1 MACGM
6 LKISMR
12 SIPIKTK
19 SAEYSVFVQ
28 PRLLEKLAVHLTSAC
43 RTQRSVFVVTSPEI
57 WSLWSKR
64 FLASFSAKN
73 INVDVLFVPAGEQ
86 HKRLKTVER
95 LAEEMIAAGAKRD
108 ALLVAFGGG
117 VIGDMTGFLA
127 AIYMRGIRYVQVPT
141 TYLSQIDSSI
151 GGKTG
156 VNLRVGKNL
165 AGSFH
170 HPVAVFSDPEI
181 LSTLP
186 PAELRAGLIESVK
199 AGVLGDARFFGWLER
214 NLDKLLAGEEKALT
228 QAIETSVR
236 IKAAIVSAD
245 EREGGQRML
254 LNLGHTVGHAI
265 EAATYYRSLLHGEA
279 VAWGMLATVDL
290 AVARNALSSTQAKRI
305 GELLFRLGP
314 FRRFPTRAKAL
325 LERTSA
331 DKKHLQTAH
340 RFVLPVAI
348 GKAVVV
354 EDVSQQELLA
364 AIQSMLRIVKER
376 GV

>member
-1 MACGM
+1 M
-6 LKISMR
+6 LLETLAELMRPVSGEQR
-12 SIPIKTK
+12 SI
-19 SAEYSVFVQ
+19 
-28 PRLLEKLAVHLTSAC
+28 
-43 RTQRSVFVVTSPEI
+43 FVVTSPEI
-57 WSLWSKR
+57 WSRWGHS
-64 FLASFSAKN
+64 FLASFTARK
-73 INVDVLFVPAGEQ
+73 IDILPLFVPAGERFKQ
-86 HKRLKTVER
+86 LKTVEH
-95 LAEEMIAAGAKRD
+95 LAEQMVAAGAKRD
-108 ALLVAFGGG
+108 ALLIAFGGG

-141 TYLSQIDSSI
+141 TYLSQIDSSL

-165 AGSFH
+165 VGSFH
-170 HPVAVFSDPEI
+170 PPIAVFSDPVV

-186 PAELRAGLIESVK
+186 QQELRAGAVESVK
-199 AGVLGDARFFGWLER
+199 AAVLGDVQFFSWLEEH
-214 NLDKLLAGEEKALT
+214 LDDLLAGEGPVLT

-236 IKAAIVSAD
+236 IKAEIVSAD
-245 EREGGQRML
+245 ERESGQRML

-265 EAATYYRSLLHGEA
+265 EAATHYRSLLHGEA
-279 VAWGMLATVDL
+279 IAWGLIAAVRL
-290 AVARNALSSTQAKRI
+290 AVARSALTREDAHRI
-305 GELLFRLGP
+305 EQLAFRLGP
-314 FRRFPTRAKAL
+314 FRRFRATAKIL
-325 LERTSA
+325 LERTEG

-364 AIQSMLRIVKER
+364 AIQSMLRTMKER

>member
-1 MACGM
+1 
-6 LKISMR
+6 MR
-12 SIPIKTK
+12 SIPIKTL
-19 SAEYSVFVQ
+19 SADYSVFVQ
-28 PRLLEKLAVHLTSAC
+28 PRLLEKLAAHLTSAC
-43 RTQRSVFVVTSPEI
+43 GKQRSITVVTSPEI

-64 FLASFSAKN
+64 FLASFSAKD
-73 INVDVLFVPAGEQ
+73 IAVHVLFVPAGER
-86 HKRLKTVER
+86 HKRLATVER
-95 LAEEMIAAGAKRD
+95 LAEEMSHAGAKRD

-165 AGSFH
+165 IGSFH
-170 HPVAVFSDPEI
+170 HPVAIFADPAI

-186 PAELRAGLIESVK
+186 PTELRAGLVESVK
-199 AGVLGDARFFGWLER
+199 AAVLGDAPFFGWLER
-214 NLDKLLAGEEKALT
+214 NLDKLVAGEEKPLT
-228 QAIETSVR
+228 RAIETSAR
-236 IKAAIVSAD
+236 IKAEIVSAD
-245 EREGGQRML
+245 ERESGLRML

-265 EAATYYRSLLHGEA
+265 EAVTRYRSLLHGEA
-279 VAWGMLATVDL
+279 VAWGMVAAIHLS
-290 AVARNALSSTQAKRI
+290 VARNALSSANAQRI
-305 GELLFRLGP
+305 EDLLFSLGP
-314 FRRFPTRAKAL
+314 FRRFRATAQAL
-325 LERTSA
+325 LERTSS
-331 DKKHLQTAH
+331 DKKHLQTAQ

-348 GKAVVV
+348 GRAIVV

-364 AIQSMLRIVKER
+364 AIQSMLRKVKER

>member
-1 MACGM
+1 M
-6 LKISMR
+6 KNSMR
-12 SIPIKTK
+12 SIPVKTK
-19 SAEYSVFVQ
+19 SADYPVFIQ
-28 PRLLEKLAVHLTSAC
+28 PRLLEKLASQVTAAC
-43 RTQRSVFVVTSPEI
+43 GKQRSIFVVTSPEI

-73 INVDVLFVPAGEQ
+73 IQVDVLFVPAGEL

-141 TYLSQIDSSI
+141 TCLAQIDSSI

-165 AGSFH
+165 IGSFH
-170 HPVAVFSDPEI
+170 HPVAVFSDPAI

-186 PAELRAGLIESVK
+186 AAELRAGLVESVK
-199 AGVLGDARFFGWLER
+199 AAVLGDPHFFGWLER
-214 NLDKLLAGEEKALT
+214 NLDKLLASEEKALT
-228 QAIETSVR
+228 QAIESSVR
-236 IKAAIVSAD
+236 IKAGIVGAD
-245 EREGGQRML
+245 ERESGQRML

-265 EAATYYRSLLHGEA
+265 EAATHYRSLLHGEA
-279 VAWGMLATVDL
+279 VAWGMLAAVDL
-290 AVARNALSSTQAKRI
+290 AVAREALPTAQGKRT
-305 GELLFRLGP
+305 EDLLFRLGP
-314 FRRFPTRAKAL
+314 FRRFHTTAKAL
-325 LERTSA
+325 LDRTAA

-348 GKAVVV
+348 GKAIVV
-354 EDVSQQELLA
+354 EDVSQQELLT
-364 AIQSMLRIVKER
+364 AIQSMLRTMKER